1 MTDMVA
7 NRGYASKDTKS
18 RQRLIEAAAQLLED
32 EGQYAISARRVAERA
47 GLKPQLVHYYFRT
60 MEDLLIE
67 VFDFTAR
74 QYMELHD
81 AALASERPL
90 RAVWELNSHLPHT
103 RRTMAF
109 VALGAL
115 YEGLRGAMRETG
127 EHFRALQL
135 REVERMFGEAGID
148 TAAYPPASV
157 AMLMSAAART
167 LAMETQIGVQ
177 TGHDELRDMIERF
190 LAQVEATAGPRHP
203 PATAPSLASGGAQ

>member
-1 MTDMVA
+1 MVA
-7 NRGYASKDTKS
+7 NRGYESKDNKS

-67 VFDFTAR
+67 VFDYTTQ

-81 AALASERPL
+81 AALASDRPL
-90 RAVWELNSHLPHT
+90 RGVWELNSHLPHV

-109 VALGAL
+109 VALGTL
-115 YEGLRGAMRETG
+115 YDGLRRSMLASG

-135 REVERMFGEAGID
+135 KEIERVFAEVGID
-148 TAAYPPASV
+148 TEAYPPASV
-157 AMLMSAAART
+157 AMLMSAVART
-167 LAMETQIGVQ
+167 LAMESQIGVE
-177 TGHDELRDMIERF
+177 TGHRELRGVIERF
-190 LAQVEATAGPRHP
+190 LAYVESLEGAEGAVAAAFLLP
-203 PATAPSLASGGAQ
+203 PGAVA